1 MCSVT
6 LAAAVPFLSLSSRIS
21 DSLDPANPCKYGPKS
36 RSAVGKPD
44 ASAFVMP
51 IIAAAGIAAP
61 VLLSLVAFLLGW
73 LQPDASPLMTPVG
86 VISVG
91 SFVWLQDMALVV
103 SGMLLGAFTVVLHF
117 GVRED
122 NTYQLAPRLMVL
134 SAAGILLS
142 GVFPMTTDYG
152 PASETFLHALASMT
166 AYLAGAASYIVLGKR
181 MEPDPNWKRF
191 AIPTRKIGWT
201 MVLLFPALVAM
212 TPLFSPF
219 HIGLGVLQRV
229 VLLMWFGL
237 TVAIAVRL
245 QQLLKSSVWDDVRA
259 RFHDDEVRIG

>member
-1 MCSVT
+1 
-6 LAAAVPFLSLSSRIS
+6 
-21 DSLDPANPCKYGPKS
+21 
-36 RSAVGKPD
+36 
-44 ASAFVMP
+44 MP

-61 VLLSLVAFLLGW
+61 VLFSLVAFLLSW
-73 LQPDASPLMTPVG
+73 LQPDASPLVTPVG

-91 SFVWLQDMALVV
+91 SFGWLQDVTLVV
-103 SGMLLGAFTVVLHF
+103 SGILLGAFTVVLHF

-142 GVFPMTTDYG
+142 GVFPMTTANG
-152 PASETFLHALASMT
+152 PASETFTHALACTT
-166 AYLAGAASYIVLGKR
+166 AYLAGAASYIVLGRR
-181 MEPDPNWKRF
+181 MDQDPNWKRF
-191 AIPTRKIGWT
+191 ATPTRKIGWT

-245 QQLLKSSVWDDVRA
+245 QQLLKGAVWDDVRA
-259 RFHDDEVRIG
+259 RFHDDEERIG